1 MSMTENRNTGMIF
14 YGAGAFAKKHIN
26 GIISMGFVPMCFA
39 DEDEGKHYKKV
50 ETHYGNFEILPL
62 NEAILR
68 YPDCEIIVTV
78 ARLSFTKV
86 CGDLMEKGVEL
97 NRISPSPYY
106 GDIKSSVSLMQ
117 NMIRTG
123 AVRKVEVYDDY
134 TEFTVDVLNKNC
146 IKLCGNNSTY
156 AILGSGNYEFE
167 EMQVSSRILSKFP
180 ENAVV
185 FDIGANIGY
194 YSLCVKSL
202 FPKME
207 VHAFEPSTSTFNALM
222 KNIDLNNLDGIIA
235 NSFGL
240 YNEEKVVEL
249 FAPEKVCGHT
259 SLKNILRVKECQK
272 EKCKVTTLDSY
283 IEKSGIHRIDFIKC
297 DVEGAELFVYEGGR
311 KTLEKFK
318 PVVLS
323 EILHSEAFGYKND
336 DVLSFF
342 AQLGY
347 ECFRICGD
355 DLIPVDKVSKEYG
368 KNYLFVHSLKF
379 DSVI

>member
-1 MSMTENRNTGMIF
+1 V
-14 YGAGAFAKKHIN
+14 N

-39 DEDEGKHYKKV
+39 DDDEGKHYKKV
-50 ETHYGNFEILPL
+50 ETHYGSFEILPL

-78 ARLSFTKV
+78 ARSSFAKV
-86 CGDLMEKGVEL
+86 CGDLLKKGVEL

-117 NMIRTG
+117 NMIKTG
-123 AVRKVEVYDDY
+123 AVRKVEVFGDY
-134 TEFTVDVLNKNC
+134 VEFIVDILNKKS

-167 EMQVSSRILSKFP
+167 EMQASSRILSKFP

-194 YSLCVKSL
+194 FSLCVKSW

-207 VHAFEPSTSTFNALM
+207 VHAFEPSISTFNELM
-222 KNIDLNNLDGIIA
+222 KNIDLNKLDGIVA
-235 NSFGL
+235 NNIGL

-249 FAPEKVCGHT
+249 FAPEEVCGHT
-259 SLKNILRVKECQK
+259 SLKNILGVEECQK
-272 EKCKVTTLDSY
+272 EICKVTTLDSY
-283 IEKSGIHRIDFIKC
+283 IEKSDIHRVDFIKC

-311 KTLEKFK
+311 GALEKFK
-318 PVVLS
+318 PIVLS
-323 EILHSEAFGYKND
+323 EILHSEAFGYNND
-336 DVLSFF
+336 DILSFF
-342 AQLGY
+342 TELGY
-347 ECFRICGD
+347 ECFRILGD
-355 DLIPVDKVSKEYG
+355 DLIPVDKVSKELG
-368 KNYLFVHSLKF
+368 KNYLFVHRL
-379 DSVI
+379 